1 MNNHPI
7 SDLLDATMEKVRQM
21 VDANTIVGQPIETSD
36 GTTLIPISKISLG
49 FGSGGSDYI
58 SRNTKGDT
66 PVCFGGGGGAGVTV
80 SPVAFIVV
88 HEGNARV
95 LSVNAPANTTADRL
109 VEMLPEVLN
118 RISAAVEKH
127 SKGKAQNDAA
137 TDAATEQP
145 LE

>member
-21 VDANTIVGQPIETSD
+21 VDANTIVGRPIETSD
-36 GTTLIPISKISLG
+36 GTTLIPISKVSLG

-58 SRNTKGDT
+58 SRNAKADA

-88 HEGNARV
+88 HDGNARV

-109 VEMLPEVLN
+109 VELLPEVLN
-118 RISAAVEKH
+118 RISAAMEKH
-127 SKGKAQNDAA
+127 SKEKQQAAAADAPQE
-137 TDAATEQP
+137 EQP
-145 LE
+145 Q

>member
-1 MNNHPI
+1 MNNYLI

-21 VDANTIVGQPIETSD
+21 VHANTIVGQPIETSD

-58 SRNTKGDT
+58 SRNAKGDT